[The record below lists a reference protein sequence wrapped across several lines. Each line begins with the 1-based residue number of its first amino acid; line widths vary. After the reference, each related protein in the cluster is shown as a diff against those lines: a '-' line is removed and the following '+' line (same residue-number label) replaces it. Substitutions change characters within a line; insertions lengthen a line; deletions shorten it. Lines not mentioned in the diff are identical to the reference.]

1 MINLYKEILPVL
13 ERTFSILESKI
24 DKPKFIKRG
33 SYKVF
38 RYADK
43 SVEAAIIQKL
53 ARIISGL
60 NASLFLLKGGF
71 VQELGVLFRTLDE
84 FNEDI
89 IFLCQAMQI
98 GQVAEFHQKYLDS
111 FYKEELDQPDNAFES
126 TQKKYP
132 TPRKKI
138 QAAISNIPESEL
150 NPSDHKEVL
159 RTVSQAYSGYVH
171 GASCHILE
179 MYGGNP
185 PHYHISGM
193 LGTPRIVESIRDAWN
208 YFYRGLL
215 SVMFAAK
222 AFKENDLVKE
232 LYVFRDYIEKKFG
245 KTDWEKPEK
254 IMKKIKRKKT

>member
-13 ERTFSILESKI
+13 ERAFSILESKI
-24 DKPKFIKRG
+24 KKPTFIKRG
-33 SYKVF
+33 SYHVF

-60 NASLFLLKGGF
+60 NASLSLLSGGF
-71 VQELGVLFRTLDE
+71 VQELGALFRTLDE

-89 IFLCQAMQI
+89 IFLCQVIQSS
-98 GQVAEFHQKYLDS
+98 QVSEFHQKHLDS

-126 TQKKYP
+126 TQKRHP

-138 QAAISNIPESEL
+138 QAAISNMPESEL
-150 NPSDHKEVL
+150 NPSDHKKVL
-159 RTVSQAYSGYVH
+159 RTISKAYSGYVH
-171 GASCHILE
+171 GASCHIME

-193 LGTPRIVESIRDAWN
+193 LGTPRIVESIKDSWN

-222 AFKENDLVKE
+222 AFKEDDLLKE
-232 LYVFRDYIEKKFG
+232 LSVFRDYVEKKSG
-245 KTDWEKPEK
+245 KTEWEKPEK
-254 IMKKIKRKKT
+254 IMKEIKRKKA